1 MPKQT
6 YEQGFR
12 FKTTCSLTKGEL
24 ISICDNLS
32 AKWGVR
38 VTPAKFCEGGLEV
51 DVGVGHKSMRF
62 SHMCKGWPW
71 IPTEL
76 DPKKDEDIVLSNML
90 GTRVF
95 FKAFHGAPVWTADEI
110 EDIRMAF
117 LFA

>member
-1 MPKQT
+1 
-6 YEQGFR
+6 
-12 FKTTCSLTKGEL
+12 
-24 ISICDNLS
+24 
-32 AKWGVR
+32 
-38 VTPAKFCEGGLEV
+38 
-51 DVGVGHKSMRF
+51 
-62 SHMCKGWPW
+62 MCKGWPW